1 MDRLAFNAMA
11 AINEERLVRQQLSND
26 IANVSTVGFKQTY
39 EATLQPNK
47 AVGLGFDSRL
57 QPHLYTTDQV
67 RLEPGPL
74 MVTGRDM
81 DISLNH
87 KTVMGVTGT
96 DGTLAFT
103 RRGDL
108 RVNSNGVLETGSGHM
123 VRSQDGGPITVPLG
137 FRLTFGSDGSLFA
150 TDTTQPAPQQAQLVG
165 QIMLRDASAT
175 PLIKRTDGL
184 YAVDEKP
191 LGTDFASGNGEIS
204 LTPQALEGSAVNPM
218 ASMVKLIEQ
227 SRSFE
232 HQIRII
238 KESKSNDES
247 GASMMRSN

>member
-1 MDRLAFNAMA
+1 
-11 AINEERLVRQQLSND
+11 
-26 IANVSTVGFKQTY
+26 
-39 EATLQPNK
+39 
-47 AVGLGFDSRL
+47 
-57 QPHLYTTDQV
+57 
-67 RLEPGPL
+67 
-74 MVTGRDM
+74 
-81 DISLNH
+81 
-87 KTVMGVTGT
+87 
-96 DGTLAFT
+96 
-103 RRGDL
+103 
-108 RVNSNGVLETGSGHM
+108 
-123 VRSQDGGPITVPLG
+123 
-137 FRLTFGSDGSLFA
+137 
-150 TDTTQPAPQQAQLVG
+150 VG

-175 PLIKRTDGL
+175 ALIKRTDGL

-218 ASMVKLIEQ
+218 TSMVKLIEQ